1 MIVHWPDASVTVVVQ
16 VPPVIEPSA
25 ALGRGS
31 HRHAGSRRPAGPVVL
46 RTVTVNVCA
55 SPTLF
60 VPDCAIEMRASTQV
74 LVLETVK
81 AP

>member
-1 MIVHWPDASVTVVVQ
+1 MVVQ
-16 VPPVIEPSA
+16 VPPVIEPSPLSDGVTVTPA
-25 ALGRGS
+25 A
-31 HRHAGSRRPAGPVVL
+31 AAQPVPSFFE
-46 RTVTVNVCA
+46 TVTVNVCA

-60 VPDCAIEMRASTQV
+60 VPDCAIEIRASTQV